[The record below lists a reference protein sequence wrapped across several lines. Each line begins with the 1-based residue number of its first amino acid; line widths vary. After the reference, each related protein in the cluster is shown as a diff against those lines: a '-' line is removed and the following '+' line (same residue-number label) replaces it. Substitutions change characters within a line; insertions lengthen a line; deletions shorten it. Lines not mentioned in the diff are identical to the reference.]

1 MARTERDI
9 PDLSGRAT
17 DAWLATLGTDS
28 AHVSHDDALAALD
41 ATRDEPGMRPDRP
54 AEKRCR

>member
-28 AHVSHDDALAALD
+28 AHVSHEEVLAALD
-41 ATRDEPGMRPDRP
+41 AVRDESETRPGRP
-54 AEKRCR
+54 AEER

>member
-41 ATRDEPGMRPDRP
+41 ATRDEPEMHLRRPTQER
-54 AEKRCR
+54 

>member
-1 MARTERDI
+1 MARIERDI
-9 PDLSGRAT
+9 PDPIARTT

-41 ATRDEPGMRPDRP
+41 ATRDESGTRPGRSTEQR
-54 AEKRCR
+54 